1 MRLKQLILHNFGIY
15 AGTAKI
21 DFVNTKPVILV
32 GGMNGHGKTTILEA
46 ILLSLYG
53 RRSFAFT
60 ESKMSFGQYLSKYLG
75 RQRSGRQCHYGAY
88 QKSSQKAGG

>member
-21 DFVNTKPVILV
+21 DFENTKPVVLV

-60 ESKMSFGQYLSKYLG
+60 ESKMSFGQYLSKYVNQSDG
-75 RQRSGRQCHYGAY
+75 RNETYIEL
-88 QKSSQKAGG
+88 KFLI